1 MFLIYNIMEIQK
13 PDYYKKKI
21 NELDQQYNQVIYQ
34 LSNTQPMYFSNKSN
48 NGYKI
53 LYEDDLKKLTQVQS
67 NFKDLLDNLQD
78 NIIRLSSEIE
88 KGDIYVK
95 DILKNNNNLSKKKNG
110 LKNMTEAALGSLQ
123 DKQLIYNQK
132 ILSNLFVGIG
142 IIGLSFFYYTR
153 KNIQS

>member
-1 MFLIYNIMEIQK
+1 MEIQK

-48 NGYKI
+48 SGYKV
-53 LYEDDLKKLTQVQS
+53 LYEDDLKKITQVQS

>member
-1 MFLIYNIMEIQK
+1 MEIQK

-34 LSNTQPMYFSNKSN
+34 LSISQPMYFSNKSN
-48 NGYKI
+48 NGYKV
-53 LYEDDLKKLTQVQS
+53 LYEDDLKKITQVQS

-78 NIIRLSSEIE
+78 NIITLSAEIE

-95 DILKNNNNLSKKKNG
+95 DILKNNNNLSKKKTG
-110 LKNMTEAALGSLQ
+110 LENMTEAAEGSLQ

-132 ILSNLFVGIG
+132 LLSNLFVGIG
-142 IIGLSFFYYTR
+142 IIGLSFFYYT
-153 KNIQS
+153 KENIQS

>member
-1 MFLIYNIMEIQK
+1 MEIQK

>member
-1 MFLIYNIMEIQK
+1 MEIQK

-95 DILKNNNNLSKKKNG
+95 DILKNNNNLSKKKTG

>member
-1 MFLIYNIMEIQK
+1 MEIQK

-78 NIIRLSSEIE
+78 NIIRLSSDIE

-95 DILKNNNNLSKKKNG
+95 DILKNNNNLSKKKTG

>member
-1 MFLIYNIMEIQK
+1 M
-13 PDYYKKKI
+13 
-21 NELDQQYNQVIYQ
+21 
-34 LSNTQPMYFSNKSN
+34 
-48 NGYKI
+48 
-53 LYEDDLKKLTQVQS
+53 YEDDLKKLTQVQS

-95 DILKNNNNLSKKKNG
+95 DILKNNNNLSKKKTG
-110 LKNMTEAALGSLQ
+110 LKNMTEAAMGSLQ